1 MKPLIFVTVAL
12 GRTTSRS
19 FAPAVPAAITAV
31 MLVDETTVK
40 LVTETPPNFTLLAP
54 SKFVPEMVIA
64 VPPSVVPNV
73 GDTNVSVGTD
83 MSMFVNAASLVSEPL
98 GVVTTTSLSP
108 TVPAGAIAIIEVAE
122 ATTKLVAET
131 PPTVTLVAPV
141 KLVPLNVRAVPPVM
155 GPLPGATDE
164 SVGAVEG
171 LA

>member
-1 MKPLIFVTVAL
+1 M
-12 GRTTSRS
+12 
-19 FAPAVPAAITAV
+19 TAV
-31 MLVDETTVK
+31 MVVDETTVK
-40 LVTETPPNFTLLAP
+40 LATATPPNFTLLAP
-54 SKFVPEMVIA
+54 SKFVPEMVMA

-73 GDTNVSVGTD
+73 GETKVSVGTD

-108 TVPAGAIAIIEVAE
+108 TVPAGAIATIEVAE
-122 ATTKLVAET
+122 ATTKLVAGT

>member
-1 MKPLIFVTVAL
+1 M
-12 GRTTSRS
+12 
-19 FAPAVPAAITAV
+19 TAV

-40 LVTETPPNFTLLAP
+40 LVTATPPNFTLLAP
-54 SKFVPEMVIA
+54 SKFVPVMVIA

-73 GDTNVSVGTD
+73 GDTKVSVGTD
-83 MSMFVNAASLVSEPL
+83 MSMFVNAANLVSEPL

-122 ATTKLVAET
+122 ATTKLVAGT

>member
-40 LVTETPPNFTLLAP
+40 LVTATPPNFTLLAP
-54 SKFVPEMVIA
+54 SKFVPVMVIA

-73 GDTNVSVGTD
+73 GETKASVGTD
-83 MSMFVNAASLVSEPL
+83 MSMFVNAASMVAEPL

-108 TVPAGAIAIIEVAE
+108 AVPAGAVAKIDVAE
-122 ATTKLVAET
+122 TTTKLVAGT

-141 KLVPLNVRAVPPVM
+141 RFVPAKVSAVPPVI
-155 GPLPGATDE
+155 GPLPGATDV
-164 SVGAVEG
+164 SVGAVDT
-171 LA
+171 